1 MEKSRSARQLRL
13 GRRKK
18 DKGPLVIDIV
28 QSTRNLVVDDEMMDA
43 QDHSFHDNNHGDN
56 THEYIDSE
64 SQIGG
69 TAQYGTTGEQFNHD
83 VSLDD
88 ARALSLV
95 PQTHASTRSLLSD
108 DANNRSS
115 PTATPSA
122 LRKSSMSHHMT
133 FVRSSLLE
141 KGGAEELRELEE
153 KIHKKMRSF
162 WKSETAIVL
171 YCFLTAV
178 VVSPGNVMWIVNGSL
193 LYILYTRFT
202 IVAKWVA
209 YVTHDS
215 QVMSFWNFIEKCR
228 EHASRELDKTVHG
241 GNGRRRQEALMLI
254 TNGIGAYYGTVYFS
268 KRSNAM
274 LQRNLDDHKEQM
286 RLFREHS

>member
-1 MEKSRSARQLRL
+1 MKPIASDTAEVLKSDAKKTLHNTPSKHVSFATDEITTGVPSSPRHEKNLRGNRRRMLLGSRRRGQESSPSPTKQQQQQQQELHVKREQMSEPILLSFGSGHHGHRGALMEKSRSARQLRL

-178 VVSPGNVMWIVNGSL
+178 VVS
-193 LYILYTRFT
+193 
-202 IVAKWVA
+202 
-209 YVTHDS
+209 
-215 QVMSFWNFIEKCR
+215 Q
-228 EHASRELDKTVHG
+228 KT
-241 GNGRRRQEALMLI
+241 
-254 TNGIGAYYGTVYFS
+254 
-268 KRSNAM
+268 
-274 LQRNLDDHKEQM
+274 
-286 RLFREHS
+286 